1 MKLSEAMHAFKRQYI
16 IAALAKC
23 KGNQCAAA
31 DELGIHRNT
40 LSRDCDVLGID
51 PSAYV
56 QPGNKREYINHP
68 GIRAAL

>member
-1 MKLSEAMHAFKRQYI
+1 MKLSDSMNAYKRELI
-16 IAALAKC
+16 VCALVRR